1 MLDTLS
7 TQLLEKIN
15 DVCFDGNY
23 KVLEKSDLINSMS
36 KHNIDVNS
44 LENILKHLQ
53 ARDFVNIKYSDEEV
67 YCLALMPKGRLFD
80 EKVKQAKSEQKKTK
94 KMLTYVVLASLGS
107 SFVGAFLAML
117 VFKLVFWG

>member
-117 VFKLVFWG
+117 VFKLVF

>member
-94 KMLTYVVLASLGS
+94 KMLTYVVLASLGA